1 MTGGVKLEFPANTI
15 NEAVLAATERWRVL
29 VEDPDAV
36 LPWSTNVEFYE
47 APLTEVKDG
56 RITDA
61 GVQMMAQVRI
71 EFDRKL
77 VDELTGVNSASSATS
92 EV

>member
-1 MTGGVKLEFPANTI
+1 MTGGVRLEFPANTI

-29 VEDPDAV
+29 VEDPDAM

-47 APLTEVKDG
+47 APQTEVQDG
-56 RITDA
+56 HLVDA
-61 GVQMMAQVRI
+61 APQMMALVRI

-77 VDELTGVNSASSATS
+77 VDELTGTTSAA
-92 EV
+92 

>member
-29 VEDPDAV
+29 VEDPDAM

-47 APLTEVKDG
+47 KPVTVVKDG
-56 RITDA
+56 RFEEA
-61 GVQMMAQVRI
+61 GVQMTAVVRI

-77 VDELTGVNSASSATS
+77 VDELTGVNSASNEA
-92 EV
+92 